1 MQVRVGDRLL
11 QLNGE
16 ELDKMTSR
24 DGKHTLGLVIIDL
37 GGVVG
42 GFLFSAQVWGS

>member
-24 DGKHTLGLVIIDL
+24 DGKHTLGLLWIWE
-37 GGVVG
+37 GVG
-42 GFLFSAQVWGS
+42 GGGGGGDSG